1 MSVPLSIA
9 EAVALETR
17 GARKIAPLW
26 RVAEAT
32 ASLVARPAMVRNGV
46 LAAGAPSR
54 PPGFQMAAVAAAT
67 AFAGSAVGLAF
78 FLSRK
83 PTGAL
88 GDSHAKFRA

>member
-1 MSVPLSIA
+1 MSALLSIA
-9 EAVALETR
+9 EAAAPAGR
-17 GARKIAPLW
+17 GARKIAPIW
-26 RVAEAT
+26 RAAHAA
-32 ASLVARPAMVRNGV
+32 ASLVARPAMVRDEV
-46 LAAGAPSR
+46 SAAHPA
-54 PPGFQMAAVAAAT
+54 GFRMAAVAAGT